1 MGTISLIISVLA
13 LVTSIASWYITHFLS
28 RKRDLLNKKKEIRI
42 QYLITAWQ
50 HLESSSNR
58 DNDKYLS
65 DLEKAIA
72 DIQLFGTL
80 KQIQLSKAIVCEFA
94 DKKRCSL
101 DKLLQELRDDLRK
114 ELDLD
119 AVSPNDFISLRIKK

>member
-1 MGTISLIISVLA
+1 MGIISLIISVLA
-13 LVTSIASWYITHFLS
+13 LVFSIAGLFVAHFLS
-28 RKRDLLNKKKEIRI
+28 IKRDSLNKKKEIRI

-58 DNDKYLS
+58 DNNKYLS

-80 KQIQLSKAIVCEFA
+80 RQIQLSREIVSEFA
-94 DKKRCSL
+94 IEKRCTL

-114 ELDLD
+114 ELNLE
-119 AVSPNDFISLRIKK
+119 AVGSTDFISLRIKK

>member
-1 MGTISLIISVLA
+1 MGIISLIISVLA
-13 LVTSIASWYITHFLS
+13 LVFSISGLFVAHILS
-28 RKRDLLNKKKEIRI
+28 IKRDSLNKKKEIRI

-50 HLESSSNR
+50 LLESSSNR
-58 DNDKYLS
+58 DNNKYLT

-80 KQIQLSKAIVCEFA
+80 KQIQLSKEIVSEFA
-94 DKKRCSL
+94 IEKRCTL

-114 ELDLD
+114 ELNLE
-119 AVSPNDFISLRIKK
+119 AVSSTDFISLRIKK